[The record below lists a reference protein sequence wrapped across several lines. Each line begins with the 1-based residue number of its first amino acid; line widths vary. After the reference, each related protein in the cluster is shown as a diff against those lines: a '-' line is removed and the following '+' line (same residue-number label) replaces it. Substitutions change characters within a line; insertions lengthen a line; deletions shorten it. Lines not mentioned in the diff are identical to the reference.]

1 MSKILMTHKTTTP
14 KSYFIDYINEF
25 LDKNGLLATV
35 WVAQW
40 VCVILCVLLW
50 YGGGKIIASQGQRRK
65 SDQ

>member
-1 MSKILMTHKTTTP
+1 MNFWT
-14 KSYFIDYINEF
+14 
-25 LDKNGLLATV
+25 KNGLLAAV